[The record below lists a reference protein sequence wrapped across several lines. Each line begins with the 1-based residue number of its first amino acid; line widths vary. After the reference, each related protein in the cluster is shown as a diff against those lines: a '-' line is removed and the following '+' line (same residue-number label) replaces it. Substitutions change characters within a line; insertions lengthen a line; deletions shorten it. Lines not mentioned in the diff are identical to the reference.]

1 MAQEEKVWASWSL
14 DATIP
19 FVNNVG
25 RQPKGAFDIWTDSW
39 MAFQAESKK
48 VNDESFDLVSLKW
61 IDNLKE
67 NTKKQEDQTTHVGNS
82 FTQEIA

>member
-1 MAQEEKVWASWSL
+1 
-14 DATIP
+14 
-19 FVNNVG
+19 
-25 RQPKGAFDIWTDSW
+25 

-48 VNDESFDLVSLKW
+48 VNDESFDSVSLKW

>member
-14 DATIP
+14 DATIS

-48 VNDESFDLVSLKW
+48 VNDESF
-61 IDNLKE
+61 
-67 NTKKQEDQTTHVGNS
+67 G
-82 FTQEIA
+82 FT